1 MKKLICKIFG
11 CDWRYNFPSIPNKCI
26 CKRCHSKAKLNL
38 GTLEWEEIISFG
50 GDLGTDEEM
59 ANRWFKL

>member
-1 MKKLICKIFG
+1 M
-11 CDWRYNFPSIPNKCI
+11 SVPNKCI

-38 GTLEWEEIISFG
+38 KTLEWEETISFSSN
-50 GDLGTDEEM
+50 LGTDEEM

>member
-1 MKKLICKIFG
+1 MCKIFG
-11 CDWRYNFPSIPNKCI
+11 CDWRYNFLSIPNKCI

-50 GDLGTDEEM
+50 GDLGTDEEI